1 MIAFGEAK
9 DDEAA
14 AIARMRTAVAQE
26 LTRLHGKG
34 HWSHEVSEK
43 GVRRAIAT
51 SRVVVARDA
60 GVVVGSLHLH
70 TKKPW
75 AIDRAYFTSVARPLY
90 LTDMAVAPERQ
101 RRGLGRLLMAEA
113 VTVARAWPVDAI
125 RLDAYDG
132 PAGAGPF
139 YAKCG
144 LREVGHVVYRGVPL
158 VYFEQLL

>member
-1 MIAFGEAK
+1 
-9 DDEAA
+9 
-14 AIARMRTAVAQE
+14 
-26 LTRLHGKG
+26 
-34 HWSHEVSEK
+34 
-43 GVRRAIAT
+43 
-51 SRVVVARDA
+51 
-60 GVVVGSLHLH
+60 
-70 TKKPW
+70 
-75 AIDRAYFTSVARPLY
+75 
-90 LTDMAVAPERQ
+90 
-101 RRGLGRLLMAEA
+101 MAEA